1 MSQRKRI
8 VLVLGF
14 LLLIIV
20 IIFFLPE
27 KRKQIKT
34 DHFTFIFSR
43 SIDTSK
49 INVLARALE
58 RNYARIGNDLK
69 ITPSNNIE
77 VNVYAQRWRYVEAT
91 GNWSASGNIEGISKL
106 HFVEQAWGE
115 TDSKKVAIHEFAHTA
130 TLKLLID
137 NEPQP
142 LDSKAFD
149 KKFATFP
156 TWLWE
161 AISVYEADQLIDP
174 KTLPFLSNDSY
185 PNISELNSRSK
196 GGKIYKV
203 GYTIIEYILHQYGQD
218 KLIELIKN
226 YGSVSKTFKVTDDQ
240 FCNDWYAF
248 LKQKYVIAKL

>member
-1 MSQRKRI
+1 MSKRKRI
-8 VLVLGF
+8 LLVLGLLF
-14 LLLIIV
+14 LTIV

-27 KRKQIKT
+27 SRKQIKT
-34 DHFTFIFSR
+34 DHFTFIFSQ

-49 INVLARALE
+49 ISVLARALE
-58 RNYARIGNDLK
+58 SNYARIGNDLK
-69 ITPSNNIE
+69 IIPSNNIE
-77 VNVYAQRWRYVEAT
+77 VNVYAQRWRYVKAT

-115 TDSKKVAIHEFAHTA
+115 TDSKKVAIHEFAHTV

-174 KTLPFLSNDSY
+174 KTLPFLSNGY
-185 PNISELNSRSK
+185 PNISELNNRSK

-203 GYTIIEYILHQYGQD
+203 GYTVIEYILHQYDQE
-218 KLIELIKN
+218 KLVELIKN
-226 YGSVSKTFKVTDDQ
+226 YGSISKVFSVTEDQ
-240 FCNDWYAF
+240 FCKDWYDF
-248 LKQKYVIAKL
+248 IKQKYLK